1 VLYPKKNVTFALD
14 FLKQS
19 ADMKKLYKSNKAG
32 KLTAY
37 SAMAG
42 AFVAIGTDA
51 NALVVYNDIDD
62 VTYTLGE
69 GYGLDLDDNGYP
81 DFLMQGIATTGG
93 AWTFASAIGALS
105 SSGYGNPSN
114 MVVGYT
120 GAVLPYASALNA
132 GEVIDS
138 ASPFMSNTYNRV
150 WLASIYSGSTY
161 GQFGDA
167 GDKYMGVMFDIDG
180 ELHYGWAR
188 LDVTLAPVTVTV
200 KDYAYED
207 VAEAGIEAGATTG
220 GAVGIVAL
228 NENQIAAYSY
238 GSTINVIVKDVNA
251 GVNTVNVFD
260 IDGRVVYTASVSGN
274 NMSINLDNVATGL
287 YTVQL
292 TGAENAVFTKK
303 LYIQN

>member
-37 SAMAG
+37 SAMATVHSLQL
-42 AFVAIGTDA
+42 ATDA

-81 DFLMQGIATTGG
+81 DFLMQAISASSGN
-93 AWTFASAIGALS
+93 WTFASAIGALS

-114 MVVGYT
+114 MIVGYT
-120 GAVLPYASALNA
+120 GAILPYGSALNA

-138 ASPFMSNTYNRV
+138 DSPFMSNTYNRV
-150 WLASIYSGSTY
+150 WLASISSGGSY

-188 LDVTLAPVTVTV
+188 LRR
-200 KDYAYED
+200 
-207 VAEAGIEAGATTG
+207 
-220 GAVGIVAL
+220 
-228 NENQIAAYSY
+228 YS
-238 GSTINVIVKDVNA
+238 
-251 GVNTVNVFD
+251 
-260 IDGRVVYTASVSGN
+260 
-274 NMSINLDNVATGL
+274 
-287 YTVQL
+287 
-292 TGAENAVFTKK
+292 
-303 LYIQN
+303 

>member
-1 VLYPKKNVTFALD
+1 
-14 FLKQS
+14 
-19 ADMKKLYKSNKAG
+19 MKKLYKSNKAG

-42 AFVAIGTDA
+42 AFVAVGTDA

-81 DFLMQGIATTGG
+81 DFLMQAISASSGN
-93 AWTFASAIGALS
+93 WTFASAIGALS

-114 MVVGYT
+114 MIVGYT
-120 GAVLPYASALNA
+120 GAILPYGSALNA

-138 ASPFMSNTYNRV
+138 DSPFMSNTYNRV
-150 WLASIYSGSTY
+150 WLASIYSGGSY

-188 LDVTLAPVTVTV
+188 LDITLSPVTVTV
-200 KDYAYED
+200 KD
-207 VAEAGIEAGATTG
+207 
-220 GAVGIVAL
+220 
-228 NENQIAAYSY
+228 
-238 GSTINVIVKDVNA
+238 
-251 GVNTVNVFD
+251 
-260 IDGRVVYTASVSGN
+260 
-274 NMSINLDNVATGL
+274 
-287 YTVQL
+287 
-292 TGAENAVFTKK
+292 
-303 LYIQN
+303 

>member
-105 SSGYGNPSN
+105 SSGYNNPSN

-132 GEVIDS
+132 GEIIDS

-150 WLASIYSGSTY
+150 
-161 GQFGDA
+161 
-167 GDKYMGVMFDIDG
+167 
-180 ELHYGWAR
+180 
-188 LDVTLAPVTVTV
+188 
-200 KDYAYED
+200 
-207 VAEAGIEAGATTG
+207 
-220 GAVGIVAL
+220 
-228 NENQIAAYSY
+228 
-238 GSTINVIVKDVNA
+238 
-251 GVNTVNVFD
+251 
-260 IDGRVVYTASVSGN
+260 
-274 NMSINLDNVATGL
+274 
-287 YTVQL
+287 
-292 TGAENAVFTKK
+292 
-303 LYIQN
+303 